1 MGSELSPSLMSV
13 GSASGRMGT
22 RSDMEQM
29 SPERLTLSENVMKIW
44 GCRQEVMLV
53 KRGTSSPASL
63 SVSVCCG

>member
-1 MGSELSPSLMSV
+1 
-13 GSASGRMGT
+13 
-22 RSDMEQM
+22 MEQM